1 MNNSLFVYNSL
12 KGKKELFKPIFENY
26 VGMYICGPT
35 VYNYVHL
42 GNCRTFISFD
52 LIYRYLKHLGYKV
65 RYVRNITDAGH
76 LENDEDEGEYDDED
90 EDEYDDQDDDE
101 DEDEHEDFTTR

>member
-1 MNNSLFVYNSL
+1 MKEALAVYNSL
-12 KGKKELFKPIFENY
+12 SGQKEPFKPILPEH
-26 VGMYICGPT
+26 VGMYVCGPT
-35 VYNYVHL
+35 VYSNVHL

-76 LENDEDEGEYDDED
+76 LENDADEGVDRIAKKAGLEAIEPM
-90 EDEYDDQDDDE
+90 EVVQ
-101 DEDEHEDFTTR
+101 R